1 MCPFLSTFSWFWLFM
16 FTHIFTLR
24 FFLATFSL
32 NFVQVGKGEDLKT
45 IFIFQARCLK
55 NGERDFSGQ
64 NISCELR
71 LYFFNWKNSH
81 QLLKK
86 RLFTSLLC
94 VSFWKAGRLE
104 NCGRDCKEIWL
115 GNLGMLVIFKCDEIS
130 CNFLHVFFNK
140 GDTRNNLS
148 ISLICEDK
156 FKI

>member
-1 MCPFLSTFSWFWLFM
+1 MVKETFL
-16 FTHIFTLR
+16 
-24 FFLATFSL
+24 
-32 NFVQVGKGEDLKT
+32 
-45 IFIFQARCLK
+45 
-55 NGERDFSGQ
+55 GQ

-71 LYFFNWKNSH
+71 LHFFNWKNSH

-104 NCGRDCKEIWL
+104 NCGRDCKKIWL

>member
-1 MCPFLSTFSWFWLFM
+1 MILIIYVHTYFHTK
-16 FTHIFTLR
+16 I
-24 FFLATFSL
+24 LATLSL
-32 NFVQVGKGEDLKT
+32 NFVQVGKVKRFENYFYFPCK
-45 IFIFQARCLK
+45 IFK
-55 NGERDFSGQ
+55 KGKRDFSGQ
-64 NISCELR
+64 NISSELR
-71 LYFFNWKNSH
+71 LHFFNWKNSH

-104 NCGRDCKEIWL
+104 NCGRDFKKIWL

-148 ISLICEDK
+148 ISLLCEDINK
-156 FKI
+156 LFPVVSN